1 MAQIIMFAILAVV
14 ILAAAIFSVM
24 TKRIMRAATALLFVL
39 FGVAGLYF
47 LLGYTFLGA
56 VQISIYAGGITMVYV
71 FAIHLVNKQTLQGL
85 SEHWLGKRT
94 ILAAALALV
103 GICTVVG
110 IFCKNQLLDAAVS
123 ACTTAQP
130 LTEVPMDT
138 IGKTLMS
145 ADKYGYVLPFEFI
158 SLFLLACIIGGLVI
172 LNKNKKKEDVE

>member
-1 MAQIIMFAILAVV
+1 MAQIIMFTILAVV
-14 ILAAAIFSVM
+14 ILAAAIFSVT

-71 FAIHLVNKQTLQGL
+71 FAIHLVNKNTLQGL
-85 SEHWLGKRT
+85 SERWLGKRT
-94 ILAAALALV
+94 VFAAALALI
-103 GICTVVG
+103 GIVTVVG
-110 IFCKNQLLDAAVS
+110 VFCKNQLLNAVVS
-123 ACTTAQP
+123 TTTTQQT
-130 LTEVPMDT
+130 TEVSMDT

-172 LNKNKKKEDVE
+172 LNNNKKKEDVK

>member
-1 MAQIIMFAILAVV
+1 MAQIIMFTILAVV
-14 ILAAAIFSVM
+14 ILAAAIFSVT

-71 FAIHLVNKQTLQGL
+71 FAIHLVNKNTLQGL
-85 SEHWLGKRT
+85 SERWLGKRT
-94 ILAAALALV
+94 VLAAALALI
-103 GICTVVG
+103 GIVTVVG
-110 IFCKNQLLDAAVS
+110 VFCKNQLLNAVVS
-123 ACTTAQP
+123 ATTTQQT
-130 LTEVPMDT
+130 TEVSMDT

-172 LNKNKKKEDVE
+172 LNNNKKKEDVK